1 MAASSSDAVARLM
14 ADFERFREA
23 VTKCVDFTAPKVK
36 SAAVAVD
43 GCIRPIIVKAMEQP
57 AEKPPHKNGA
67 SSSLLDKLD
76 SPPLSPRLNAT
87 IAFEEAAFGA
97 ANDAEILRRQLIR
110 TQTLCANQL
119 YDVRLRCTLRLC
131 FRALQKAGGAP
142 PAAEAA
148 PSDET
153 PRRSRKLL
161 GYDETLAPGEPAP
174 LVPYG
179 GSPDMTFLSP
189 HQRRLLQ
196 DPFLLGLNGSAGGGM
211 SGLRDGLSNRTSK
224 SGGRY
229 GITPTMAVALESAEH
244 EERRDAQL
252 YGFIQRFR
260 TEKERLGTMASLQRV
275 RTTARLCLHALR
287 SHAAERVAWRGT
299 KYGVALTAI
308 MGNRTIV
315 WTAFIAWR
323 MDTRRE
329 AEKRHQ
335 TQEVVNVVQQ
345 RLLAAEGHFES
356 LVDAQVR
363 KRLSLRDKYVATRR
377 HLWRERL
384 LRICW
389 LALRMWS
396 YNQRML
402 DERQAWRDLFHNIK
416 AGAAAA
422 IKVYDGDGTAALP
435 FRVVQGADA
444 AMRSREPS
452 PERAHPLLELS
463 NQLRAEG
470 KFSPDKSDAAAEAER
485 RWLEDHQEQA
495 FNGNGHGGGGGPLL
509 YKEDWEPQTPGADF
523 DAYESSPPPRSAA
536 ARHISPFG

>member
-1 MAASSSDAVARLM
+1 MRTGGGDAGAGAAAASRA
-14 ADFERFREA
+14 
-23 VTKCVDFTAPKVK
+23 
-36 SAAVAVD
+36 SAAATASALDATFFGLLRGDCGEAGGSLGTVASHWWPASGGARSSTMTKPCSMSYFKSLRAAHIARYCPAVVAVVHRSKFSLRRLRVRELAF
-43 GCIRPIIVKAMEQP
+43 GTETPNATLPFTTMEKITHEMV
-57 AEKPPHKNGA
+57 ASLAVLRTA
-67 SSSLLDKLD
+67 SS
-76 SPPLSPRLNAT
+76 
-87 IAFEEAAFGA
+87 
-97 ANDAEILRRQLIR
+97 
-110 TQTLCANQL
+110 
-119 YDVRLRCTLRLC
+119 
-131 FRALQKAGGAP
+131 
-142 PAAEAA
+142 
-148 PSDET
+148 
-153 PRRSRKLL
+153 
-161 GYDETLAPGEPAP
+161 TLAPFEGLGALQVINTDLGMLNVRSRVAKCEGLTPSISMDIRASLPSFISAP
-174 LVPYG
+174 CVEI
-179 GSPDMTFLSP
+179 

-211 SGLRDGLSNRTSK
+211 SGLRDGLSHRTSK

-260 TEKERLGTMASLQRV
+260 TEKERLGNMASLQRV

-422 IKVYDGDGTAALP
+422 IKVVP
-435 FRVVQGADA
+435 
-444 AMRSREPS
+444 
-452 PERAHPLLELS
+452 
-463 NQLRAEG
+463 
-470 KFSPDKSDAAAEAER
+470 
-485 RWLEDHQEQA
+485 
-495 FNGNGHGGGGGPLL
+495 
-509 YKEDWEPQTPGADF
+509 
-523 DAYESSPPPRSAA
+523 
-536 ARHISPFG
+536 

>member
-1 MAASSSDAVARLM
+1 MLWLFATSFSTTRTCPRQARKFDVCRNRGRAHRWTYELAAASSAASGAPTEGDETAIKRRHGGKFLTDAVARLM

-57 AEKPPHKNGA
+57 AEKPPHKSGA

-119 YDVRLRCTLRLC
+119 YDVQLRCTLRLC

-329 AEKRHQ
+329 SREAP
-335 TQEVVNVVQQ
+335 
-345 RLLAAEGHFES
+345 S
-356 LVDAQVR
+356 DAGGGQCR
-363 KRLSLRDKYVATRR
+363 P
-377 HLWRERL
+377 
-384 LRICW
+384 
-389 LALRMWS
+389 
-396 YNQRML
+396 
-402 DERQAWRDLFHNIK
+402 
-416 AGAAAA
+416 AAAA
-422 IKVYDGDGTAALP
+422 C
-435 FRVVQGADA
+435 
-444 AMRSREPS
+444 
-452 PERAHPLLELS
+452 
-463 NQLRAEG
+463 
-470 KFSPDKSDAAAEAER
+470 
-485 RWLEDHQEQA
+485 
-495 FNGNGHGGGGGPLL
+495 GGGPL
-509 YKEDWEPQTPGADF
+509 
-523 DAYESSPPPRSAA
+523 
-536 ARHISPFG
+536 